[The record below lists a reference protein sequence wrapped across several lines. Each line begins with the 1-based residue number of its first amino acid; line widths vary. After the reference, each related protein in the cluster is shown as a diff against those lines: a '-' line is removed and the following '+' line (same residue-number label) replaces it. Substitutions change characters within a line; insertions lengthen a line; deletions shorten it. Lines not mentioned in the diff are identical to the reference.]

1 MLVIVMEED
10 LNERER
16 CMSRKHSL
24 YTFSHR
30 ILIYRLVSFG
40 LAISIILGLV
50 SLFVESGRIKHE
62 VTDIAMGR
70 LAIFIKDYNYLFADP
85 DNLSPNEINQAFL
98 EFSTTRNVDILGS
111 FILASIYDIEGRAVT
126 SVSKEQSKGIK
137 EVRSKQHAL
146 DIKKLVGA
154 GEHKEFFWADGL
166 PYLRVATPLFNKS
179 QQQVGTL
186 NIFFEFSDEAISDFY
201 ERGLRSMLVAILIV
215 FLTTAILYPV
225 IFRLTQRITRFAIQ
239 LLDANLNTMEILGN
253 AIALRDNDT
262 RSHNYRVSIYAVRI
276 GEEMGL
282 SVHAMRTLIKG
293 SFLHDVGK
301 LGIPDEILLKPGK
314 LDDKEFEIMKTH
326 VELGREIIHRAE
338 WMHDAL
344 AVVLCHHEQFSG
356 VGYIKG
362 LKGNNIPVSAR
373 IFAVADVFDALTS
386 KRVYKKAWSFDEAM
400 EIIKEGSG
408 SHFDPEMVDAFSR
421 VAQTQY
427 SKFIGDEDAS
437 KEELATIID
446 KYFREKMD
454 RLEY

>member
-1 MLVIVMEED
+1 MVAVDMEED

-16 CMSRKHSL
+16 CKSRKHSL

-30 ILIYRLVSFG
+30 ILIYRLVGFG
-40 LAISIILGLV
+40 LAISLMLGLA
-50 SLFVESGRIKHE
+50 SLFIEREKVKQE
-62 VTDIAMGR
+62 VYDIAVGR
-70 LAIFIKDYNYLFADP
+70 LAIFINDYDYLFADP
-85 DNLSPNEINQAFL
+85 GNLSPDEINQALFD
-98 EFSTTRNVDILGS
+98 FGTTRNVDNLGS
-111 FILASIYDIEGRAVT
+111 FVLASIYDVEGKVVT
-126 SVSKEQSKGIK
+126 EAIKQQSKGIADVK
-137 EVRSKQHAL
+137 KKQQAL
-146 DIKKLVGA
+146 DIKKQGEP
-154 GEHKEFFWADGL
+154 GEHKDFFLADGL
-166 PYLRVATPLFNKS
+166 PYMRVAIPLFNKR
-179 QQQVGTL
+179 QQKVGIL
-186 NIFFEFSDEAISDFY
+186 NVFFAFSDEAINDFY
-201 ERGLRSMLVAILIV
+201 GRGLRSMFAAILTV

-225 IFRLTQRITRFAIQ
+225 ILRLTQRITRFAIQ

-262 RSHNYRVSIYAVRI
+262 RAHNYRVSIYAVRI

-314 LDDKEFEIMKTH
+314 LDDNEFEVMKSH

-344 AVVLCHHEQFSG
+344 GVVLCHHEQFSG

-362 LKGNNIPVSAR
+362 LKGNNIPEAAR

-386 KRVYKKAWSFDEAM
+386 KRVYKNAWSFDEAM

-421 VAQTQY
+421 IAESQY
-427 SKFIGDEDAS
+427 SKFTSDEDVPQG
-437 KEELATIID
+437 ELTAIID
-446 KYFREKMD
+446 KYFRERMD